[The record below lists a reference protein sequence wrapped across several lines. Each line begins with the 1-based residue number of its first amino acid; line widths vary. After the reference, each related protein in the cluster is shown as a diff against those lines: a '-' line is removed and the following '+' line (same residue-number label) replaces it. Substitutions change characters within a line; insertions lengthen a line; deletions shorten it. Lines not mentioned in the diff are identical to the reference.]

1 LTGERDF
8 VRALASP
15 GLYRDCCKSRHAPFV
30 VLHLSSTIQNPSVIF
45 CHRVLKIIMIFRGPY
60 PDVAIPDASLT
71 AFVLRRA
78 EELGSKPALIEG
90 PTGRTITYAELAQ
103 SVKRVAAS
111 LAARGFKQGDV
122 FGILSSNVPEY
133 AIVLHGVAL
142 LGGILTPLNPLY
154 TEHEIAHQLK
164 DAGARFLIAGPQFM
178 DKARAATVEANIEE
192 LFVFGDAEGATPF
205 SSLLES
211 DGQVPQVVINPSED
225 LVVLPYSSGT
235 TGLPK
240 GVMLTHRNLVANLC
254 QMEGLDY
261 FTENDTLI
269 AVLPLFH
276 IYGLVVILNKGLC
289 MGATIVTMPRF
300 ELEQFL
306 QAVQNHRVTMAHVV
320 PPIVLAL
327 TNSPLVDNYDLSSL
341 HSIFS
346 GAAPLG
352 EALTRSFIDRF
363 GCKVRQGY
371 GMTET
376 SPVTHS
382 SPADS
387 TQVKFGAVGVCA
399 PNTEC
404 KIIDL
409 ETGEARGPNLEG
421 ELCVR
426 GPQVMK
432 GYLNRPEATAHTI
445 DAESWLHTGDVGYA
459 DEDGHFFIVDRAKE
473 LIKYKGFQVAPA
485 ELEAILLTHPSIAD
499 AAVIPLP
506 DDEAGEVPKA
516 YVVAKD
522 EVSGAEIM
530 EFIAARVARFK
541 KIRFVE
547 FIDKI
552 PKSAS
557 GKILRRVLVDSERAR
572 RNAPVT

>member
-1 LTGERDF
+1 
-8 VRALASP
+8 
-15 GLYRDCCKSRHAPFV
+15 
-30 VLHLSSTIQNPSVIF
+30 
-45 CHRVLKIIMIFRGPY
+45 MIFRGPY
-60 PDVAIPDASLT
+60 PDVVIPDASLT

-90 PTGRTITYAELAQ
+90 PTGRIITYAELAQ

-111 LAARGFKQGDV
+111 LAARGFRHGDV

-133 AIVLHGVAL
+133 AILLHGVAM
-142 LGGILTPLNPLY
+142 LGGVVTPLNPLY

-164 DAGARFLIAGPQFM
+164 DAGARFLVAGPQFM
-178 DKARAATVEANIEE
+178 DQARAAMLAANIEE
-192 LFVFGDAEGATPF
+192 LFVFGAAAGATPF
-205 SSLLES
+205 ASLLES
-211 DGQVPQVVINPSED
+211 DGQVPAVDINPSED

-289 MGATIVTMPRF
+289 AGATIVTMPRF

-306 QAVQNHRVTMAHVV
+306 QAVQDHRVTMAHVV

-327 TNSPLVDNYDLSSL
+327 TNNPIVDNYDLSSL
-341 HSIFS
+341 HTIFS

-382 SPADS
+382 SPADAM
-387 TQVKFGAVGVCA
+387 QVKFGAVGVCA

-421 ELCVR
+421 EICVR

-432 GYLNRPEATAHTI
+432 GYLNRPEATANTI
-445 DAESWLHTGDVGYA
+445 DAERWLHTGDVGYA

-485 ELEAILLTHPSIAD
+485 ELEAILLTHPSIVD

-557 GKILRRVLVDSERAR
+557 GKILRRVLVESERAR
-572 RNAPVT
+572 RKASLT